1 LQNQLFA
8 YIVAKH
14 YGISLSEVY
23 NMGEEIFK
31 QSLIWALAIQ
41 EEEKKEQKKQQMEN
55 STSNETVTFD
65 YDFLHEE
72 DF

>member
-1 LQNQLFA
+1 MFA

-14 YGISLSEVY
+14 YGISLGEVY
-23 NMGEEIFK
+23 NMGQEIFR
-31 QSLIWALAIQ
+31 QSLVWALAIEDQ
-41 EEEKKEQKKQQMEN
+41 EKKERKRQEMES

-65 YDFLHEE
+65 YDFLNQE

>member
-1 LQNQLFA
+1 MQNQLFA

-14 YGISLSEVY
+14 YGVSLNEVY
-23 NMGEEIFK
+23 SMGEGVFK
-31 QSLIWALAIQ
+31 QSRLWALAIEDEERKAQKRQ
-41 EEEKKEQKKQQMEN
+41 EMEN

-65 YDFLHEE
+65 YDFLHQE

>member
-1 LQNQLFA
+1 
-8 YIVAKH
+8 
-14 YGISLSEVY
+14 
-23 NMGEEIFK
+23 MGEEIFK

-65 YDFLHEE
+65 YDFLHQE